1 MKGTLKEKKLTRLVL
16 CALLMS
22 GVGFYGPVA
31 EAETTIT
38 LNQEPNAD
46 LPEGVGKNGNDVWA
60 NPGYSINFA
69 YAGVNL
75 GWNSYSLYGGL
86 GAGDISNRT
95 ITISSTGTNNE
106 SSLYDVYGAKITDAE
121 NDRTANGNS
130 VIINSGRI
138 RGTVYGGY
146 VVKGKATGNS
156 VTIKSGAI
164 INGNVYGGYAGAS
177 GEDRY
182 ASNNIVTI
190 DGGTFSPTTKIYG
203 GQSSTSGVNNNN
215 TVNINTPIEVM
226 EIWGSTNGGT
236 GNILNLGAKNIIVSS
251 DVTGVQTIAIKSGLA
266 LGGTILQA
274 GNINSVNFLDVSQA
288 NFSGT
293 GSITLLKKTGGTF
306 SSIPVKGTAG
316 TFTINNTTGQVVS
329 STAKNSEAN
338 GVTLAYKENVGT
350 AKLSSDMKEVIYSQ
364 VAQSPV
370 ETVTLDAMTWDTGRS
385 SSGFTYN
392 GSTAIDASNLT
403 FTGTANAPNDSM
415 TLLSGATGITG
426 NHITQ
431 PSTGKG
437 TIAANFTDTAGINF
451 VGTGKGVVSVGTGD
465 NADKVLYT
473 LNSGTLTNINLGG
486 WDGTA
491 SNIPTNWTGSNVA
504 VATGNFASEPTTN
517 VDIFTTDITG
527 LFNDDYI
534 TGNKKY
540 QGDTTTLVNDTAKGV
555 TLTGYKG
562 GGVKATDSGTKLTYY
577 KELMDTQS
585 ITLGEM
591 TWGQG
596 RTAASGYNFANIGNG
611 EIDATNL
618 TFMNPAAATGS
629 MDLLS
634 GAKDLQAG
642 LTIVNPNHSQNFTGS
657 AAANGATFDGT
668 INGTVATAAEKI
680 TYTVG
685 TKNITGIDLAGW
697 NGNSTALDGWTSNL
711 GADSIKAE
719 GFTAP
724 TLTAG
729 TEKNIFTASA
739 ANFFDDNYITGAQKY
754 GASAEK
760 SSDTAEGVTLT
771 GNQEKGVKA
780 SNNGQNLVYAAGTMA
795 VTDIAL
801 GNMTWGTG
809 RDAGTG
815 YNFANVGDNGV
826 DATNLKFTFTG
837 TDANTLAA
845 GTNMSLL
852 TNATWL
858 GADLAVKGSPVSQS
872 ISYGIDNVAT
882 LNGTLKGNV
891 STLAGTVNY
900 TVTGKTLDSVDISG
914 WNGTATATVDS
925 SWSKA
930 ASGISVTGSGFVTPD
945 TVGEYNILTSGST
958 GFFTGAKIDSSFAYQ
973 PSGTYSE
980 TAQNITLSGKQGK
993 GVLANSEGTSLQYKI
1008 GEAYIDNIKLGAVT
1022 YSKDAVLLNKSGSL
1036 YNYSQL
1042 TSLDTSGFSLT
1053 MTDDQKKTAAVNDT
1067 MTLVKGNDTM
1077 GDIAAQSAGDSK
1089 YSYEATTGLTVG
1101 GTVSGSVSATGKNV
1115 VYQVTGNTASTLD
1128 VTSATWNTPYDRP
1141 DTEISYA
1148 DAVVDSSNI
1157 TFSGVDN
1164 LNEGDTMTLVSNY
1177 GNGVKKT
1184 RAGVF
1189 TLANGLKG
1197 KGTAYWDSDTDSLMY
1212 KVTLGAGETQATVDA
1227 VGGTE
1232 IFIQPDGGAPHQG
1245 TINGGEAKG
1254 GGTSK
1259 GNKTTVKG
1267 GVITNGDGT
1276 GGDVFGG
1283 TSEDGPSQENTADV
1297 EDSTIAGDVVGG
1309 QSDGGPSTENKAI
1322 VKDSTVGGDV
1332 DGGRSNGD
1340 GDTEGNEADVTGSTV
1355 EGDVNGGHSGGN
1367 GDSNRNVSKVDNSD
1381 VSGDVNG
1388 GKSDGN
1394 GDANE
1399 NKTDVKNGSKVG
1411 GSVTGGQSEGGNTNK
1426 NETTVSGGSDVTGD
1440 VIGGKNNGN
1449 GTASENKT
1457 KVDGSTV
1464 GGSVVGGQSAG
1475 GDTNKNEATVTG
1487 GSQVTGNVLGGQTG
1501 GNGSAAENKATV
1513 EGSIVGGNVIGGQS
1527 ENGTSSQNTA
1537 SVTNSNVSGDVAG
1550 GYSVNGAVAANTAS
1564 VTGGSVGGSVYGG
1577 QTDGAQAAAS
1587 NTVTLDGGAVING
1600 AVYGG
1605 YSENGTAEGNVVN
1618 VKNATIRDYIYGGKS
1633 KIRSSN
1639 DLVYFHD
1646 GSVLG
1651 IIGGGCDEA
1660 ISNSVTLM
1668 KGGVE
1673 EHVIGGYATTTATG
1687 NKVTLTG
1694 GTVQGSVIGGYG
1706 NGTASENSVYLGGG
1720 TVQGNTIDS
1729 ATLGIT
1735 IDGGV
1740 YGGYGTGATR
1750 NNSVYL
1756 YSTADVSNTSLF
1768 GGTSEATGNILNIG
1782 YDGAAW
1788 TGGGQNVKN
1797 ISNFE
1802 NIKYS
1807 VLPWSSSKA
1816 AVTITDGTASNL
1828 SAATVSAPQVT
1839 ITGVKTLSTGDTMTL
1854 LDQSKVAAANQAIKV
1869 KENSNFTIGIAA
1881 EGTGL
1886 LSRDEQGNVIY
1897 KVDSI
1902 KATEQTHNT
1911 VMASA
1916 AGMAALTTGNDYI
1929 GAAGEGL
1936 FHPENIGADGLACYA
1951 KIGGGKLRQETG
1963 SHVNVNT
1970 WNAILAVGRKSEHK
1984 DSTFEY
1990 GAFVEYGKGNFSTFN
2005 ENSQRGDG
2013 SVNYTGA
2020 GLLGKWTTKNGLYV
2034 DGSFRA
2040 GRIHESASNLLRD
2053 DIRGYGYNERSS
2065 YLGFSLGIG
2074 KQFEAAHGDVV
2085 DVYGRYIFNRKGSM
2099 DFNAAGDDY
2108 NLDAINSHIFRLG
2121 VRYTMKRDRWKFY
2134 GDLSYEHEFDGKAEG
2149 RVNGLTIRGADTS
2162 GGSARWSLNFDVTG
2176 YAGKKQGVKGGVS
2189 LTYMF

>member
-1 MKGTLKEKKLTRLVL
+1 MLGNG
-16 CALLMS
+16 LLFAPM
-22 GVGFYGPVA
+22 A
-31 EAETTIT
+31 EA
-38 LNQEPNAD
+38 D
-46 LPEGVGKNGNDVWA
+46 D
-60 NPGYSINFA
+60 S
-69 YAGVNL
+69 
-75 GWNSYSLYGGL
+75 
-86 GAGDISNRT
+86 
-95 ITISSTGTNNE
+95 ITISETQGTDVVTAASMGMYYFKSSSGSENNRKIIYFSSTNTLWNTNELAAVYNSNVAKWGVINVTGGNETHPLSSAYGVYNPHTALAQNGEVNVSSNGHVVNAYGGYSYGSNANDNKVTISGGSVENAYGGYGPYTASNTVTISGGTVGT
-106 SSLYDVYGAKITDAE
+106 VYGGRSDSGNATYNNVNITGG
-121 NDRTANGNS
+121 T
-130 VIINSGRI
+130 VT
-138 RGTVYGGY
+138 GTVYGGY
-146 VVKGKATGNS
+146 GTNAQYNTVTIEGTGN
-156 VTIKSGAI
+156 
-164 INGNVYGGYAGAS
+164 INLSDASIFGGGGSIGNY
-177 GEDRY
+177 
-182 ASNNIVTI
+182 
-190 DGGTFSPTTKIYG
+190 
-203 GQSSTSGVNNNN
+203 N
-215 TVNINTPIEVM
+215 TVNINRAVTVK
-226 EIWGSTNGGT
+226 EIFGGVATHNGNT
-236 GNILNLGAKNIIVSS
+236 LNLGASGIT
-251 DVTGVQTIAIKSGLA
+251 VTGNVNYLDTIGITSGVAFDTTKTVLTA
-266 LGGTILQA
+266 NNVA
-274 GNINSVNFLDVSQA
+274 GPDNFKLDITGATGLTNS
-288 NFSGT
+288 
-293 GSITLLKKTGGTF
+293 K
-306 SSIPVKGTAG
+306 TAG
-316 TFTINNTTGQVVS
+316 TMTLISTSDATNISKLKYDSGTVDLTAAGTPVKTHTNQTQATDNGAVLTYTSTHTVKKPDNKTVTYNIADAVTNVNLSNWDSTKDASAIPTGWTGTNVFVSTGSFTVPSTSKDILTATTANFFGTVTGDRAYGSGGPFSDVL
-329 STAKNSEAN
+329 N
-338 GVTLAYKENVGT
+338 GVTLSGNKGGGVKVTNNGT
-350 AKLSSDMKEVIYSQ
+350 IANAKLTYIAEQFDVSNISLGS
-364 VAQSPV
+364 
-370 ETVTLDAMTWDTGRS
+370 MTWGTPRVANS
-385 SSGFTYN
+385 SYDFSGVD
-392 GSTAIDASNLT
+392 SIDASGLT
-403 FTGTANAPNDSM
+403 FTGTATAADAS
-415 TLLSGATGITG
+415 TDLLTGATGLGTTSYT
-426 NHITQ
+426 ITQ
-431 PSTGKG
+431 PTNAAVAAEFTDGNSIAYKG
-437 TIAANFTDTAGINF
+437 T
-451 VGTGKGVVSVGTGD
+451 GTGAVSVDSTNVKFTING
-465 NADKVLYT
+465 
-473 LNSGTLTNINLGG
+473 GTLSNINLGG
-486 WDGTA
+486 WTGTQNM
-491 SNIPTNWTGSNVA
+491 SLPTNWTGTNIA
-504 VATGNFASEPTTN
+504 VDTGDFDALTEDKT
-517 VDIFTTDITG
+517 
-527 LFNDDYI
+527 LFSLGAN
-534 TGNKKY
+534 TF
-540 QGDTTTLVNDTAKGV
+540 
-555 TLTGYKG
+555 
-562 GGVKATDSGTKLTYY
+562 GTV
-577 KELMDTQS
+577 
-585 ITLGEM
+585 
-591 TWGQG
+591 
-596 RTAASGYNFANIGNG
+596 
-611 EIDATNL
+611 
-618 TFMNPAAATGS
+618 
-629 MDLLS
+629 S
-634 GAKDLQAG
+634 GAKVYKDSETVTDDTQNGVSLSGVKSGGIKVEDSGAKLQYYAE
-642 LTIVNPNHSQNFTGS
+642 TMN
-657 AAANGATFDGT
+657 ANG
-668 INGTVATAAEKI
+668 I
-680 TYTVG
+680 T
-685 TKNITGIDLAGW
+685 
-697 NGNSTALDGWTSNL
+697 
-711 GADSIKAE
+711 
-719 GFTAP
+719 
-724 TLTAG
+724 
-729 TEKNIFTASA
+729 
-739 ANFFDDNYITGAQKY
+739 
-754 GASAEK
+754 
-760 SSDTAEGVTLT
+760 
-771 GNQEKGVKA
+771 
-780 SNNGQNLVYAAGTMA
+780 
-795 VTDIAL
+795 L

-809 RDAGTG
+809 RAIGTG
-815 YNFANVGDNGV
+815 YNFANVGANGV
-826 DATNLKFTFTG
+826 DATNLNFGFTG
-837 TDANTLAA
+837 TEANTLAA

-852 TNATWL
+852 TNATGL
-858 GADLAVKGSPVSQS
+858 GAGLVVKGSPVSQS

-1022 YSKDAVLLNKSGSL
+1022 YSKDDVLLDKSGSL

-1053 MTDDQKKTAAVNDT
+1053 MTDDQKKTAAANDS
-1067 MTLVKGNDTM
+1067 MTLVKGNNTM

-1128 VTSATWNTPYDRP
+1128 VTSATWNTTYARP

-1164 LNEGDTMTLVSNY
+1164 LNAGDTMTLVSNY

-1184 RAGVF
+1184 KSGVF

-1411 GSVTGGQSEGGNTNK
+1411 GSVTGGQSNGGNTNK
-1426 NETTVSGGSDVTGD
+1426 NETTVSGGSTVNGDVTG
-1440 VIGGKNNGN
+1440 GKTNGN
-1449 GTASENKT
+1449 GTSSENKT
-1457 KVDGSTV
+1457 NVDGSNV
-1464 GGSVVGGQSAG
+1464 GGS
-1475 GDTNKNEATVTG
+1475 
-1487 GSQVTGNVLGGQTG
+1487 
-1501 GNGSAAENKATV
+1501 
-1513 EGSIVGGNVIGGQS
+1513 VIGGQS
-1527 ENGTSSQNTA
+1527 ENGDANKNETTVSGGSTVTKDVIGGKTNGNGTSSENKTNVDGSNVGGNVTGGQSNGGNTNKNETTVSGGSTVNGDVTGGKTSGNGTSSENKTNVDGSNVGGSVIGGQSENGDA
-1537 SVTNSNVSGDVAG
+1537 NKNETSVTGGSTVGGDVIGGKTTGMGNANENKTNVDGSNVSGNVIGGQSKDGTASQNKTTTNNTNVGGNVIG
-1550 GYSVNGAVAANTAS
+1550 GYSQSGNASANEAS
-1564 VTGGSVGGSVYGG
+1564 VSGGSVGGSVYGG
-1577 QTDGAQAAAS
+1577 KTDGANEASS

-1605 YSENGTAEGNVVN
+1605 YSENGTAEGNIVT
-1618 VKNATIRDYIYGGKS
+1618 VKNANIHDYIYGGKS

-1673 EHVIGGYATTTATG
+1673 EHVMGGYATTTATG

-1828 SAATVSAPQVT
+1828 SAATVGAPQVT

-1929 GAAGEGL
+1929 GAAADGL
-1936 FHPENIGADGLACYA
+1936 FMPENIGKDGLACYA

-2020 GLLGKWTTKNGLYV
+2020 GLLGKWTAKNGLYV

-2040 GRIHESASNLLRD
+2040 GRIHESANNLLRD
-2053 DIRGYGYNERSS
+2053 NFRGYGYNERSS

-2074 KQFEAAHGDVV
+2074 K
-2085 DVYGRYIFNRKGSM
+2085 
-2099 DFNAAGDDY
+2099 
-2108 NLDAINSHIFRLG
+2108 
-2121 VRYTMKRDRWKFY
+2121 
-2134 GDLSYEHEFDGKAEG
+2134 
-2149 RVNGLTIRGADTS
+2149 
-2162 GGSARWSLNFDVTG
+2162 
-2176 YAGKKQGVKGGVS
+2176 
-2189 LTYMF
+2189 